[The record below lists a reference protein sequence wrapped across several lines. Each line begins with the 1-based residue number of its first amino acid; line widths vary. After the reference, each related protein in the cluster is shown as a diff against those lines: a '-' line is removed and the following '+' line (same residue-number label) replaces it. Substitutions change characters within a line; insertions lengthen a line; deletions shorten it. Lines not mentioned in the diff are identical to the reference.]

1 MLSRVEMVTISYF
14 SVFFVVTGCGDST
27 RPEVVPVS
35 GVVTLDG
42 APLPKAT
49 VVFIPRQAGL
59 KPSRAI
65 TDEAGHFELTYLREI
80 KGAVPGEHEVRV
92 TTRTEHQPQERV
104 PGRYNSESELRV
116 TVEDGGAPVQ
126 LDLKSQ

>member
-1 MLSRVEMVTISYF
+1 MRSRRLGSFGIIFIAITMAN
-14 SVFFVVTGCGDST
+14 GCGHSS

-49 VVFIPRQAGL
+49 VVFIPREPGL

-65 TDEAGHFELTYLREI
+65 TDDAGHFELTYLREI
-80 KGAVPGEHEVRV
+80 KGAVPGQHEVRV
-92 TTRTEHQPQERV
+92 STRTEHQPQERV
-104 PGRYNSESELRV
+104 PSRYNSESELTV
-116 TVEDGGAPVQ
+116 TVEDGGDSFEF
-126 LDLKSQ
+126 DLTSS